1 VDTGG
6 ADLVAGLIDAFEVR
20 AMIQR
25 GIGVVMAD
33 EHCSAEAA
41 YLTLRVRAAE
51 AGTSLT
57 GVAIALQP
65 HLPRPGGGF
74 HP

>member
-41 YLTLRVRAAE
+41 YLSLRVRAAQ
-51 AGTSLT
+51 AGTNLA
-57 GVAIALQP
+57 GAAADLQP
-65 HLPRPGGGF
+65 HLPHAGGELY
-74 HP
+74 P